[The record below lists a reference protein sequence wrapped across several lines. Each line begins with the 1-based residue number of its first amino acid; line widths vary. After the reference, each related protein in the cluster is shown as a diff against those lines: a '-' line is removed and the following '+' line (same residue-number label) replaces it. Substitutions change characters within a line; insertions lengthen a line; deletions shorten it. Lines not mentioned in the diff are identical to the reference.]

1 MYTCMYPP
9 HNYLLSRSPPI
20 HPAQAARPR
29 TVERRHQELQKAIY
43 EELQRK
49 ENVGGGW
56 GEVEDVSPSS
66 PHEQDYLTEGWGVS
80 SRPPQL
86 SAVYVHPPRAPTTNP

>member
-1 MYTCMYPP
+1 MYVSSPQ
-9 HNYLLSRSPPI
+9 LSVFSPPI
-20 HPAQAARPR
+20 HPAQAAHPR
-29 TVERRHQELQKAIY
+29 TVEHRHQELQKAIY